1 MRVCRFRF
9 DDLVLTGF
17 YGDNVVIP
25 LDQAAEMYSRETGD
39 ELLLASTEDLLDL
52 LPPSGPS
59 YLMASKLNEWIEDLD
74 VIAKEELSIPCDD
87 VQLLVPLPDP
97 PKLLFLA
104 GNYAKHVAEAGGRP
118 PSATRRF
125 LTSS

>member
-59 YLMASKLNEWIEDLD
+59 YLMASKLNEWIEEPRRDRQGG
-74 VIAKEELSIPCDD
+74 ADD
-87 VQLLVPLPDP
+87 PLRRGPASRSA
-97 PKLLFLA
+97 A
-104 GNYAKHVAEAGGRP
+104 G
-118 PSATRRF
+118 SA
-125 LTSS
+125 